1 LNRGTF
7 ENTAKQFQA
16 RAAKKDEKAH
26 VLSSFSQSMYRNPGT
41 VRAEVQKYQPF
52 HFQTIFEQYTS
63 STSPDCQVDIS
74 HVEDI
79 VKGVMGS
86 DTPQW
91 ILSKFRRLAGDV
103 SQFRL
108 ISWDQFR

>member
-1 LNRGTF
+1 LSRGTF

-16 RAAKKDEKAH
+16 RAAKKYGEEKPN
-26 VLSSFSQSMYRNPGT
+26 VLSSFSQTMYRDPGAI
-41 VRAEVQKYQPF
+41 RAEVQKYQPF
-52 HFQTIFEQYTS
+52 HFQTTFELYAT
-63 STSPDCQVDIS
+63 PDCQVDLS

-79 VKGVMGS
+79 VKGVMGT

-91 ILSKFRRLAGDV
+91 IISKFRRLAGDV
-103 SQFRL
+103 AQFRL